1 MVAINFNLAVAA
13 QVLSSLNSQ
22 VSQDDFVMPCE
33 TEGLALYTC
42 FDQNQDLDCLDCI
55 IDAVLTIE
63 EGMTCE
69 QIEATNFCSD
79 ITTCATTTC
88 QADCSAEWA
97 AWGTCMEALEAANA
111 DPADEGCPGL
121 CEGQDFLQIA

>member
-33 TEGLALYTC
+33 TEGGAVMTC
-42 FDQNQDLDCLDCI
+42 LDQNQDLDCLDCI

-69 QIEATNFCSD
+69 QIEASNFCSD
-79 ITTCATTTC
+79 LLTCATTTC
-88 QADCSAEWA
+88 KADCSAEWE
-97 AWGTCMEALEAANA
+97 AWGTCIDAWAAANV
-111 DPADEGCPGL
+111 DPAEQCPDL
-121 CEGQDFLQIA
+121 CGGQSVLQIA